1 MRSMI
6 TATFESE
13 AEARRA
19 VDALI
24 ERHCSSTEVGVLRPG
39 AGAPERPRPFAGLRD
54 GCLIGLAVGAI
65 AGAAGAML
73 LGQGWIHGPAL
84 DPVAAMPTQLA
95 AVQGFLWGGA
105 GGALLG
111 ALIGLAGWH
120 EKVSPPTAD
129 RGPFVVGVLAR
140 GQRLAELRRVL
151 VDLGGHAVH
160 VREPGDEPHLRR
172 IIRAS

>member
-13 AEARRA
+13 GAARRA

-24 ERHCSSTEVGVLRPG
+24 ERHCSSKDVGVLWPGAEAPDRPG
-39 AGAPERPRPFAGLRD
+39 LFAGLRD
-54 GCLIGLAVGAI
+54 GCLVGLAVGAI
-65 AGAAGAML
+65 AGAAGVML
-73 LGQGWIHGPAL
+73 LGQGWIQGPAL

-105 GGALLG
+105 GGAL
-111 ALIGLAGWH
+111 IGLAGWR
-120 EKVSPPTAD
+120 EEVPAAATTGG
-129 RGPFVVGVLAR
+129 GPFVVGVLAR
-140 GQRLAELRRVL
+140 GHRIAELRRVL
-151 VDLGGHAVH
+151 EALGGTAVH
-160 VREPGDEPHLRR
+160 VSEPGDEPRLRR